1 MMNTSNRNT
10 HTWAIWFSNP
20 ESKTLL
26 KLSRKGAC
34 YLLHGKQIFLSFPI
48 FCPEIPSRKKIL
60 LPRNIKSVWLYNEIK
75 KISKEKKNL
84 NYCLTCSSMTIHE
97 TTIYP
102 SLMST
107 YFEEYS
113 CKTIKKNEI
122 KLLPFVGL
130 HNYAT
135 FNQNQNN
142 LLLLWNLDH

>member
-1 MMNTSNRNT
+1 
-10 HTWAIWFSNP
+10 
-20 ESKTLL
+20 
-26 KLSRKGAC
+26 
-34 YLLHGKQIFLSFPI
+34 
-48 FCPEIPSRKKIL
+48 
-60 LPRNIKSVWLYNEIK
+60 
-75 KISKEKKNL
+75 
-84 NYCLTCSSMTIHE
+84 MTIHE

-102 SLMST
+102 SLTST